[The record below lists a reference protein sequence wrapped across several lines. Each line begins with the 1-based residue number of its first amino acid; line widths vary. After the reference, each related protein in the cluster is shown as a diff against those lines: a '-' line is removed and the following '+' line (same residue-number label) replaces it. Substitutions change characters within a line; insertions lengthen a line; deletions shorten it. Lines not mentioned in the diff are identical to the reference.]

1 MTTTRSLPLAA
12 AFLALVLLGACAQEQ
27 AEPAAAPEPAA
38 TPEPVPTSLPR
49 TPSPEGAS
57 VFFILPASGD
67 TVPNPIRVEFG
78 VVGMSI
84 VAAGMNEAHSGHHH
98 LLIDTDLPDMGL
110 PIPADAH
117 HVHFG
122 DASTSTELTLAPG
135 THTLQLLLGDH
146 LHIPHNPPIMSEP
159 ISITVE

>member
-1 MTTTRSLPLAA
+1 MACGASSGSAPGQGFNKRVLYGSEGCLDWDSGLW
-12 AFLALVLLGACAQEQ
+12 LRDGSHIERDALVQEFTDGLGDE
-27 AEPAAAPEPAA
+27 ERERLFPGG
-38 TPEPVPTSLPR
+38 TT
-49 TPSPEGAS
+49 
-57 VFFILPASGD
+57 
-67 TVPNPIRVEFG
+67 NPIAIEFG
-78 VVGMSI
+78 IAGMSV
-84 VAAGMNEAHSGHHH
+84 VAAGMNDAHSGHHH
-98 LLIDTDLPDMGL
+98 LLIDTDPPDMGL

-135 THTLQLLLGDH
+135 THTLRLLLGDH

>member
-12 AFLALVLLGACAQEQ
+12 VFLALVLLGACAQEQ
-27 AEPAAAPEPAA
+27 AEPAAASEPAA
-38 TPEPVPTSLPR
+38 EPVPTSLPR

-57 VFFILPASGD
+57 VFFIIPADGD

-78 VVGMSI
+78 VAGMSI

-98 LLIDTDLPDMGL
+98 LLIDTDPPDMGL

-135 THTLQLLLGDH
+135 THTLRLLLGDH

>member
-12 AFLALVLLGACAQEQ
+12 AFLVLVLLGACAQEQ

-38 TPEPVPTSLPR
+38 ASEPAPTSLPR

-57 VFFILPASGD
+57 VFFVIPADGD
-67 TVPNPIRVEFG
+67 TVPIPISVEFG
-78 VVGMSI
+78 VAGMSI

-98 LLIDTDLPDMGL
+98 LLIDTDPPDMGL

-135 THTLQLLLGDH
+135 THTLRLLLGDH